1 MLNYKDIIIKHYAL
15 SLSGSEIA
23 RQLGAS
29 KSGVNDFLRAF
40 DKCESLSYPLPPG
53 ITNYG
58 IAELVYG
65 SVPGSG
71 GRNESIEYPD
81 YEADAKLMATRK
93 NMTLVFLWNR
103 YSKKCAEEGKRFYQY
118 RQYCELYN
126 KWCDENYETA
136 HFDAVIAQKMEV
148 DFAGQTFD
156 MTDPLTGETLP
167 IVVFVAIGRH
177 GKTCDRKVSG
187 SAGPG
192 RKRPSDRIHRCM
204 DDVSEVR
211 QWTSPLP
218 SGERLETVWCPD
230 QQDDTCKLDYLLLQE
245 LLTAN
250 V

>member
-1 MLNYKDIIIKHYAL
+1 MLDYKNIIIKHYAL

-71 GRNESIEYPD
+71 GRNENIEYPN

-103 YSKKCAEEGKRFYQY
+103 YSKKNALKKE
-118 RQYCELYN
+118 
-126 KWCDENYETA
+126 
-136 HFDAVIAQKMEV
+136 
-148 DFAGQTFD
+148 
-156 MTDPLTGETLP
+156 
-167 IVVFVAIGRH
+167 
-177 GKTCDRKVSG
+177 SG
-187 SAGPG
+187 FISID
-192 RKRPSDRIHRCM
+192 S
-204 DDVSEVR
+204 
-211 QWTSPLP
+211 
-218 SGERLETVWCPD
+218 
-230 QQDDTCKLDYLLLQE
+230 
-245 LLTAN
+245 TAN
-250 V
+250 STTNGAKRIMRLPTLMP

>member
-1 MLNYKDIIIKHYAL
+1 MLDYKNIIIKHYAL
-15 SLSGSEIA
+15 SLLGSEIA

-71 GRNESIEYPD
+71 GRNENIEYPN

-126 KWCDENYETA
+126 NGAKR
-136 HFDAVIAQKMEV
+136 IMRL
-148 DFAGQTFD
+148 
-156 MTDPLTGETLP
+156 PTLMP
-167 IVVFVAIGRH
+167 
-177 GKTCDRKVSG
+177 
-187 SAGPG
+187 
-192 RKRPSDRIHRCM
+192 
-204 DDVSEVR
+204 
-211 QWTSPLP
+211 
-218 SGERLETVWCPD
+218 
-230 QQDDTCKLDYLLLQE
+230 
-245 LLTAN
+245 
-250 V
+250 

>member
-167 IVVFVAIGRH
+167 IVVFVAILPYSQYIYEKECSQQRSH
-177 GKTCDRKVSG
+177 SG
-187 SAGPG
+187 SKSITMPLIISVAYLHW
-192 RKRPSDRIHRCM
+192 SYVITA
-204 DDVSEVR
+204 SR
-211 QWTSPLP
+211 QSSQIRTGSN
-218 SGERLETVWCPD
+218 R
-230 QQDDTCKLDYLLLQE
+230 
-245 LLTAN
+245 N
-250 V
+250 

>member
-156 MTDPLTGETLP
+156 MTDPLTGE
-167 IVVFVAIGRH
+167 R
-177 GKTCDRKVSG
+177 
-187 SAGPG
+187 
-192 RKRPSDRIHRCM
+192 
-204 DDVSEVR
+204 
-211 QWTSPLP
+211 
-218 SGERLETVWCPD
+218 
-230 QQDDTCKLDYLLLQE
+230 
-245 LLTAN
+245 
-250 V
+250 